1 MTPRDEVLVTGMLGF
16 EGARLL
22 YATVRAVALG
32 YGFPPPPGSLLWDE
46 SAIAEAAHDFLLG
59 ERGQKRIADVTT
71 RSVDDRSFERI
82 LDSAVANYLRDVGR
96 RTDFGKLIVRTKEI
110 LRSRDEF
117 LAVAP
122 KKERWT
128 LADGPTDPSSVGPET
143 LTRAIVAIEVVVPTW
158 NSAKRDA
165 PLADEASFVRLIE
178 ALLLAAAGSLTAV
191 DIAHVLT
198 SRLDHRRTPL
208 SVEVDTLDG
217 LGESLQPPVDPALAA
232 VSELH
237 AAEIFGRLSDRERI
251 IVARLDSSIRDL
263 ATHIGVGKSQ
273 AALIRQRLFDKL
285 AEDFDD
291 PASAEATSAALTQI
305 CADWVEYR
313 TPTPSATF

>member
-1 MTPRDEVLVTGMLGF
+1 MTPREEVLATGMLGA

-32 YGFPPPPGSLLWDE
+32 YGFPPPPGSLLWDA
-46 SAIAEAAHDFLLG
+46 SAIAEAAHGFLEG
-59 ERGQKRIADVTT
+59 VRGQKRIADVTT
-71 RSVDDRSFERI
+71 RSVDERSFERI
-82 LDSAVANYLRDVGR
+82 LDSAVANYLRDAGR
-96 RTDFGKLIVRTKEI
+96 RTDLGKLILRTKEI

-128 LADGPTDPSSVGPET
+128 LVDGSTDPSSVSPEI
-143 LTRAIVAIEVVVPTW
+143 LTRSIVAVEVVVPPW
-158 NSAKRDA
+158 NSARRDA

-178 ALLLAAAGSLTAV
+178 TLLRAAAGSLPAV
-191 DIAHVLT
+191 DIAHALT

-208 SVEVDTLDG
+208 SVEVDILDG
-217 LGESLQPPVDPALAA
+217 VGEPLQPALDPALAA
-232 VSELH
+232 ISELH

-285 AEDFDD
+285 AKDFDD
-291 PASAEATSAALTQI
+291 PASAEATSAALTRF
-305 CADWVEYR
+305 CGDWVEYR
-313 TPTPSATF
+313 TPTPSATS